1 MNPHLT
7 HLVAEQHATDLR
19 GAADHERIASD
30 LIRGEHESGRRNR
43 IGRLTVRLKRLA
55 SRPTAT
61 GRPAGR
67 SDVGRDRPVTI
78 RYATIGDLTS
88 IWEVAQLD
96 SQGPPSGPSL
106 VAEIGNEIVAAFA
119 IDTDTVI
126 ANPFKP
132 TADAVALLRLRAEQ
146 LTSPLTPSR
155 TALGRLRPR
164 NAAAEA

>member
-7 HLVAEQHATDLR
+7 HLVAEQHAADLR
-19 GAADHERIASD
+19 SAADHERIAR
-30 LIRGEHESGRRNR
+30 IRGEHESRSRNR
-43 IGRLTVRLKRLA
+43 IGQFTARLKRLA

-61 GRPAGR
+61 YRPAGG
-67 SDVGRDRPVTI
+67 SDVDGDRPVTI
-78 RYATIGDLTS
+78 RYGTSGDLAS
-88 IWEVAQLD
+88 IREVAQLD
-96 SQGPPSGPSL
+96 SQGPPTGPSL

-119 IDTDTVI
+119 IDTGTVI
-126 ANPFKP
+126 ANPFTP

-164 NAAAEA
+164 NAAAET